1 MHERNAHEDSFP
13 RPSRPGATL
22 EKQQPYLH
30 DEVRHIWES
39 CKKGV
44 IRDIPFRQDRLG
56 VAVTL
61 ERNCAGSL
69 KPTPCTFRNDVEKAF
84 ELMRTKADGMLKPL
98 ITFA

>member
-1 MHERNAHEDSFP
+1 MPERNAHEDSLP

-22 EKQQPYLH
+22 EKQQPHLH
-30 DEVRHIWES
+30 DEARHIWES
-39 CKKGV
+39 YKKGV
-44 IRDIPFRQDRLG
+44 IRDISFRQDRLG
-56 VAVTL
+56 VATTL

-69 KPTPCTFRNDVEKAF
+69 KPMPCTFRNDVEKAF